1 MIRHAGRALALFAA
15 GALFAGGA
23 WAQPTLTQ
31 SVESAYLV
39 AEELLGSADGT
50 VIKLS
55 SAGSTN
61 AAPQPLVK
69 LTVGQGTSS
78 SSGIEEDNTAEL
90 TFTLS
95 GAVFGQNVGSS
106 TLELRNASDAQIAG
120 LATEVMSGGN
130 TGDGSVTFL
139 IEATADIDNDNALTF
154 KVPDL
159 NVTPTTVGTTT
170 ATPPVPL
177 RGASIVASITEKRA
191 VKSDTHNPFPSKV
204 LGANDT
210 PATSNAAAMNN
221 TEKRQVVKLADVV
234 SISLGKGGKATVALD
249 ARTVF
254 ADANDTYKAAGAKTA
269 TKALKVGSLTVTI
282 KGGDAPPANNGDAVA
297 NRVWTLDPAKPAVN
311 YGTNNTSATDDD
323 TLDPSLAGN
332 VDVVVKGAYKTGD
345 MLVYGAQDTKAKI
358 ADGMA
363 AVSVPIALG
372 GAATDFTYVPGGVDP
387 LRPGTISAVA
397 SLNFSRAGN
406 DAGKAA
412 MSSGEIS
419 YQGVS
424 IEAYA
429 HGVVRGGGADSSFL
443 RVRCAN
449 ATDCTVF
456 LDCHDQAGTNYF
468 DEAGTVDAGATT
480 AWTSGQIATALGG
493 GWSTGRGACDLLSD
507 GTLEVQH
514 MVRSHGI
521 LVNNSAVVGRS
532 LSEMRLDSID
542 KALAD
547 ICSSVEGHTG
557 RAQTPENPTADNPIT
572 VHKIAASVCRNQK
585 ASGGGGLTTYDT
597 TPGDDSTL

>member
-1 MIRHAGRALALFAA
+1 MALFAA
-15 GALFAGGA
+15 GALFAGVA

-31 SVESAYLV
+31 SVDNAYLV
-39 AEELLGSADGT
+39 AEELMGSPDGT

-55 SAGSTN
+55 SAAETAAAGS
-61 AAPQPLVK
+61 AAQPVVK
-69 LTVGQGTSS
+69 LTVGAQAIAS
-78 SSGIEEDNTAEL
+78 ENTAEL

-106 TLELRNASDAQIAG
+106 TLDLRDSSGDETSG
-120 LATEVMSGGN
+120 LATEVLSGGN

-139 IEATADIDNDNALTF
+139 IEASGGIGTGNYLAF
-154 KVPDL
+154 WVPDL
-159 NVTPTTVGTTT
+159 SVTPTTVGTTT
-170 ATPPVPL
+170 ATPPKPL
-177 RGASIVASITEKRA
+177 RGASIVASLKERRA
-191 VKSDTHNPFPSKV
+191 VKGPSSGPFPSKV
-204 LGANDT
+204 LSASDT

-221 TEKRQVVKLADVV
+221 TANRQVVKLEDVV
-234 SISLGKGGKATVALD
+234 AISLGKGGKATVALD

-254 ADANDTYKAAGAKTA
+254 ADANDTYKAEGAKTA

-282 KGGDAPPANNGDAVA
+282 TGGGTPATNTNAIDGQIF
-297 NRVWTLDPAKPAVN
+297 TLDPKKPAVN
-311 YGTNNTSATDDD
+311 YSNTVGTTDDV
-323 TLDPSLAGN
+323 LDPSLAGN

-345 MLVYGAQDTKAKI
+345 MVVYGAKDTKAKI

-429 HGVVRGGGADSSFL
+429 HGVVRGGGADSSYL

-468 DEAGTVDAGATT
+468 DEAGTIDAGGTT
-480 AWTSGQIATALGG
+480 AWTSDQVATVLSG

-514 MVRSHGI
+514 MVRSHDI
-521 LVNNSAVVGRS
+521 LINNSAVVGRS